1 MNFVPEVTESD
12 VLWCYFVEFVQ
23 ILYIMW
29 SDIGNGE
36 GHLHCEGLSLKLSKV
51 HTSSYPP
58 KQMLSLHP
66 LLPPPRPCVL
76 LLITGSFKEAKWLF

>member
-1 MNFVPEVTESD
+1 MWTD
-12 VLWCYFVEFVQ
+12 V
-23 ILYIMW
+23 
-29 SDIGNGE
+29 GNGE

-58 KQMLSLHP
+58 KQMHSLHP
-66 LLPPPRPCVL
+66 LPSPRPCVL